1 MSRAELE
8 VDTDA
13 IHASV
18 QTLDKRVAHLA
29 DVIGRL
35 DALGSPPL
43 GTFPQ
48 ARDAIAWHDS
58 LKSEALDRLA
68 TLRSALAAL
77 RDGNATIARRYEQV
91 ETATRHD
98 IHRHSS
104 HQQPA

>member
-18 QTLDKRVAHLA
+18 HTLDKRVAHLSG
-29 DVIGRL
+29 VIGRL
-35 DALGSPPL
+35 ENLGSPPL

-48 ARDAIAWHDS
+48 ARDAIAWHDA

-68 TLRSALAAL
+68 ALRSALAAL
-77 RDGNATIARRYEQV
+77 RDGNATIAQRYEEV
-91 ETATRHD
+91 EAATRHD
-98 IHRHSS
+98 IHRHSTR
-104 HQQPA
+104 QQPA

>member
-18 QTLDKRVAHLA
+18 HALDRRVAHLA
-29 DVIGRL
+29 DVIDRL

-48 ARDAIAWHDS
+48 AKEAAAWHDE
-58 LKSEALDRLA
+58 LKSETLDRLA

-77 RDGNATIARRYEQV
+77 RDGNATIAQRYEQV
-91 ETATRHD
+91 EAATRHD
-98 IHRHSS
+98 IHRHAA
-104 HQQPA
+104 HQSA